1 MNQSEEN
8 SNSSNASMAKSEA
21 IADIRETITQID
33 NEFLLL
39 LAKRRQCS
47 EAVAKQKK
55 HINKPLRDHL
65 RERELIERL
74 VKKANQLNL
83 DPHYVT
89 RIFNTI
95 IEDSVQFQQDYL
107 QLCEHPE
114 LKTAE
119 QKSLAVLGGK
129 GAYSYLAAKR
139 FFSHSGNDFVACPS
153 FEQVLQNVENGSVD
167 YGVIPIENTTSG
179 GITEVYDLLLGS
191 NLTIVGDQKYA
202 VMHCLVAASGAKLED
217 ITQIAAHPQA
227 SRQCNKN
234 LKELTSANIHL
245 VQSTAHALELVVN
258 QTQSNVAA
266 VASEEAAQLFGL
278 DVLKSN
284 IANQS
289 ENITRFL
296 VLSRNPVKVSSLAE
310 CKTSIALSTGQKAGS
325 LAEVLGLFHQANIPL
340 TRLESRPI
348 PNKPWEQMFYIDL
361 LGNINDENVEKTIQS
376 LSRFCRFLRVLG
388 SYQIE
393 TVTACE

>member
-1 MNQSEEN
+1 MAMSET
-8 SNSSNASMAKSEA
+8 
-21 IADIRETITQID
+21 ITDIRETITQID
-33 NEFLLL
+33 NELLSL

-47 EAVAKQKK
+47 EAVAKQKQ

-83 DPHYVT
+83 NPHYVT

-107 QLCEHPE
+107 QRCEHPE
-114 LKTAE
+114 LKTTE

-129 GAYSYLAAKR
+129 GAYSYLAAKQ
-139 FFSHSGNDFVACPS
+139 FFSHSGNDYVACSS
-153 FEQVLQNVENGSVD
+153 FEQVLQKVEKGSVD

-179 GITEVYDLLLGS
+179 GITEVYDLLLDS
-191 NLTIVGDQKYA
+191 NLNIVGDQKYA
-202 VMHCLVAASGAKLED
+202 VTHCLVAAPGAKLED
-217 ITQIAAHPQA
+217 ITQIVAHPEA

-234 LKELTSANIHL
+234 LKELTSANLCL

-266 VASEEAAQLFGL
+266 VASEAAAQLFSL
-278 DVLKSN
+278 DVLKFN

-361 LGNINDENVEKTIQS
+361 LGNINDKNVEKTIQS
-376 LSRFCRFLRVLG
+376 LTKSCRFLRVLG

-393 TVTACE
+393 TVSACK